1 MFLNTFGQ
9 FFICSRFF
17 ILIDF
22 VFKVALVI
30 KSPSANVEDVRNAG
44 LIPGSERP
52 PREGNSNPR
61 QHSRLGN
68 PMGRAAWRAT
78 VHGVAKSWT

>member
-17 ILIDF
+17 KLIDF
-22 VFKVALVI
+22 IFKVALEI
-30 KSPSANVEDVRNAG
+30 KNPSANVEDVRNAG

-52 PREGNSNPR
+52 PREGNSNPG
-61 QHSRLGN
+61 QHSCLGN
-68 PMGRAAWRAT
+68 PMGRGAWQAT
-78 VHGVAKSWT
+78 VYGVAKSWT